1 MQKLS
6 KTKQTA
12 ILGMFAAIIFL
23 LTFTQI
29 GYIKLPFLPINA
41 TIIHIPVIIG
51 SIILGWKMGAVLGL
65 MFGISSFINNS
76 FYTIGLTAFVFTPVI
91 PVPGSDTGSLLS
103 LIVCFVPRLLV
114 GIVPYFVYT
123 ALKKVGGGKG
133 NAVWLT
139 IAGIAGSLTNT
150 LLVMHFIFIF
160 FKDSYSA
167 AREVAAEAIYGV
179 ILATITANGI
189 PEAIIAGII
198 TAAVCQTVFLVLKN

>member
-29 GYIKLPFLPINA
+29 GYIKLPFLLINA

-51 SIILGWKMGAVLGL
+51 SIIFGWKMGAVLGL
-65 MFGISSFINNS
+65 MFGISSLINNS
-76 FYTIGLTAFVFTPVI
+76 FYAIGITAFVFTPLI
-91 PVPGSDTGSLLS
+91 PVPGSENGSLLS

-123 ALKKVGGGKG
+123 ALKKAEGEKG
-133 NAVWLT
+133 RALWLT
-139 IAGIAGSLTNT
+139 IAGITGSLTNT
-150 LLVMHFIFIF
+150 LLVMHLIFIF
-160 FKDSYSA
+160 FKDSYS
-167 AREVAAEAIYGV
+167 VAKDVASEAIYGV
-179 ILATITANGI
+179 ILTTITANGI

-198 TAAVCQTVFLVLKN
+198 TAAVCQTVFIAFKN